1 MGEER
6 ENESAEQP
14 LPGRAAVVALDLCAR
29 ALDQPV
35 VADAG
40 GARRH
45 AGEAAEAAV
54 EVLDHLFREDAGSL
68 QPCLHEDDAP
78 AW

>member
-1 MGEER
+1 M
-6 ENESAEQP
+6 
-14 LPGRAAVVALDLCAR
+14 ALDLCAR

-35 VADAG
+35 IAN
-40 GARRH
+40 ARRARSH

-68 QPCLHEDDAP
+68 QPFLHEDDAP